1 MSQDSLPPDPLNPE
15 EQPTSSEP
23 ETLQGEFEPVSSDA
37 SAALERSKAG
47 EPLPER
53 PLPPG
58 SGQPQSQALRRIER
72 FWDTWQ
78 PRIRQQTIRVL
89 RSTSQTL
96 EHLATRLEADR
107 SLAEP
112 SQVAS
117 FPGQGGASTSTD
129 WLTTLGEITQSS
141 WRGWQGILAKVRL
154 RLPATINQVLPS
166 DQALTGAIAGVLV
179 LLLWTVNGILSPAAK
194 PVTVAVQPVPV
205 TTPTP
210 TSVAKQPT
218 PAPEPVGVK
227 PTPAPAIEQPQI
239 IPTPLVSPEIKPSP
253 PPAPPLK
260 LTPQQK
266 LIARI
271 QDEVAEI
278 TDQYVSGL
286 IQSVQANFRASR
298 LTVTVGPGWYGLS
311 RSQQDNLANQIYLK
325 TRNLDFAD
333 LEIRDSENHRLA
345 RSPVVGSEMVIL
357 QRSREG
363 VVAAA

>member
-1 MSQDSLPPDPLNPE
+1 MSQDPLPPEPLNPE
-15 EQPTSSEP
+15 DQPTSSEP
-23 ETLQGEFEPVSSDA
+23 ETLQGQFEPVSSDA
-37 SAALERSKAG
+37 SAALERSEAG

-58 SGQPQSQALRRIER
+58 SGQPQSQTLRRIER

-78 PRIRQQTIRVL
+78 PQIRQQTIRIL

-96 EHLATRLEADR
+96 EHLATRLEADP
-107 SLAEP
+107 SLVEP
-112 SQVAS
+112 SQVANV
-117 FPGQGGASTSTD
+117 PGQGAASTSTD
-129 WLTTLGEITQSS
+129 WLTTLAEMTQSI
-141 WRGWQGILAKVRL
+141 WQGWQGVLVKLRP
-154 RLPATINQVLPS
+154 RLPAKINQVLPS

-179 LLLWTVNGILSPAAK
+179 FLLWTVNGILSPAAK
-194 PVTVAVQPVPV
+194 PVTVAVQPVPA
-205 TTPTP
+205 TTPVP
-210 TSVAKQPT
+210 TSMAKQP
-218 PAPEPVGVK
+218 PEAPEPVGVK
-227 PTPAPAIEQPQI
+227 PPAPAVEQPQV
-239 IPTPLVSPEIKPSP
+239 IPTPLASPEVKPSP
-253 PPAPPLK
+253 PPKPPLK

-271 QDEVAEI
+271 EDEVAEI

-298 LTVTVGPGWYGLS
+298 LMVTVGPGWYGLS

-325 TRNLDFAD
+325 TQGLDFAD
-333 LEIRDSENHRLA
+333 LEIRDSDNHRLA

-357 QRSREG
+357 KRNREG